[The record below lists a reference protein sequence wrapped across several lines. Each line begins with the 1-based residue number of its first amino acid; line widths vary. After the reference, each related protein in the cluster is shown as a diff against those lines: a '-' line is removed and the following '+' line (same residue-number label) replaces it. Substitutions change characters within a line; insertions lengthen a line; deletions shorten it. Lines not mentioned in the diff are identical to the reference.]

1 MPSLV
6 WTACKPS
13 NHCAGS
19 QCSSLLHGGSW
30 QVFWLDEN
38 FSRMMFGQVMA
49 NIRHMG
55 EEVVRLCFGHFF
67 EVVLPLVA
75 SNRDV
80 RANLSLESFIY

>member
-1 MPSLV
+1 
-6 WTACKPS
+6 
-13 NHCAGS
+13 
-19 QCSSLLHGGSW
+19 
-30 QVFWLDEN
+30 
-38 FSRMMFGQVMA
+38 MMFGQVMA